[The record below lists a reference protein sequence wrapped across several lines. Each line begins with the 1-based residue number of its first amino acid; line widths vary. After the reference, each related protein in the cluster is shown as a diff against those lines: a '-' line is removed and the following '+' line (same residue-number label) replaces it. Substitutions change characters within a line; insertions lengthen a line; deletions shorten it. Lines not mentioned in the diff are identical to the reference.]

1 MPSSL
6 TMKGGLWVRHS
17 CTIARLDLSGASS
30 VAGMSS
36 FAMHRPLLV
45 KEFSDAVD
53 SGDQVTAEK
62 GDFGWYLEAL
72 SVDKQM
78 RGRGVGRWLV
88 SQVLPDYVAKRGGRV
103 WICDVHRRECTLLPQ
118 WRV

>member
-1 MPSSL
+1 
-6 TMKGGLWVRHS
+6 
-17 CTIARLDLSGASS
+17 
-30 VAGMSS
+30 
-36 FAMHRPLLV
+36 MHRPLLV

-62 GDFGWYLEAL
+62 GDFDSYLEVL

-88 SQVLPDYVAKRGGRV
+88 SQILPDYVAKRGGRV
-103 WICDVHRRECTLLPQ
+103 WICDVRRRERTLLPQ